1 MGGVRQIAIFA
12 DVQLLFM
19 LTYGESQKFQKCAD
33 VIKGWT
39 LDPILNQKSSSCFLK
54 GRKGR
59 KGGLAVRL
67 LSGRTVKRI

>member
-12 DVQLLFM
+12 AVQLLFM
-19 LTYGESQKFQKCAD
+19 LTYGGSQKFQKCAD

-39 LDPILNQKSSSCFLK
+39 LFFNRHHLHVFLT
-54 GRKGR
+54 GLKGR